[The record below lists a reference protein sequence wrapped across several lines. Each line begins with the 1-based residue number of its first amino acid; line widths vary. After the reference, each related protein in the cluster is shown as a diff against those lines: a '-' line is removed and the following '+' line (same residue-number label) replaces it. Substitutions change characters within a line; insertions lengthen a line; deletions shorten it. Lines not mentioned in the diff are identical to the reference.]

1 MAFSERN
8 LRFTGGVYDKTSEIQ
23 RAKAEWPHLSSFPDY
38 QAKPGDTNPYAAL
51 PRMVMLTYKIP
62 ESIQRIAKQGE
73 FDEFDLNVFF
83 SAEGTG
89 KDAHFKFEDYVQKWL
104 DLIRGSYL
112 ETSVD
117 ELKLG
122 AQKPPM
128 PYSDTRLLSVLSHT
142 LWFMPNV
149 ASCYA
154 MANLLAQKQNSFYHD
169 YKVNVCAGSQAGI
182 GVAALDPVRRS
193 MGDPLETKNITL
205 SCGKLTT
212 GVTIRPWTGIFM
224 LRNLSSPETYF
235 QAAFRVQRVLGRSQR
250 ITARMKSSSRNAM
263 SLTLRWTVRSARFP
277 IIPAA

>member
-1 MAFSERN
+1 
-8 LRFTGGVYDKTSEIQ
+8 
-23 RAKAEWPHLSSFPDY
+23 
-38 QAKPGDTNPYAAL
+38 
-51 PRMVMLTYKIP
+51 MVMLTYKIP

-89 KDAHFKFEDYVQKWL
+89 KDARFKYEDYVQKWL

-128 PYSDTRLLSVLSHT
+128 PYSDTRLLNVLSHT

-154 MANLLAQKQNSFYHD
+154 MANLLAQKQNSVYHD
-169 YKVNVCAGSQAGI
+169 YKVNVCARTQAGI
-182 GVAALDPVRRS
+182 GVAALERFYRLWEI
-193 MGDPLETKNITL
+193 PLETKTITL
-205 SCGKLTT
+205 SVGKLTT
-212 GVTIRPWTGIFM
+212 GVTIRAVGLAFSCCVICPARKPISKLLSDTEPLGDHKGKRRKANHKAGM
-224 LRNLSSPETYF
+224 LC
-235 QAAFRVQRVLGRSQR
+235 
-250 ITARMKSSSRNAM
+250 I
-263 SLTLRWTVRSARFP
+263 
-277 IIPAA
+277 